1 MRNSDLDLSA
11 FVGNDCE
18 TLHQGLIDLG
28 MFDDEQLNDDQ
39 FFTLLESLLM
49 HGTGALVVVR

>member
-11 FVGNDCE
+11 FVGSDCE
-18 TLHQGLIDLG
+18 TLDQGLIDLSL
-28 MFDDEQLNDDQ
+28 FDDEQLNDDQ

-49 HGTGALVVVR
+49 HGTGALVLVR